1 MNNEQNNNNIF
12 GINDLISSS
21 QANNQNPTSTESVIP
36 GANLTPIGGT
46 PIPETQP
53 TTPLQTNLN
62 SLIQPVQG
70 DLASTPTNNVIS
82 TNANS
87 VMPGTVNPIFNGN
100 VVEPTTPQPNN
111 NLNIVNSSPFDIGL
125 NSTINTEKTQI
136 IDPILSG
143 SNNIS
148 NTTNENSQLLNN
160 NSMQPLNNNVTNNF
174 GDATPLTNANINNT
188 SNDNIVSVGKYLG
201 YILLFSIPIVG
212 FIMLLV
218 KAFGDKKD
226 KNISNLAKAQLILIV
241 IATVLSI
248 VLSIAFGA
256 LIASA
261 ISGNSTQTNDYNY
274 SSNYDYEYD
283 YDFNY

>member
-201 YILLFSIPIVG
+201 YILLFSIPLVG

-241 IATVLSI
+241 IVTVLSI

-256 LIASA
+256 LIASV
-261 ISGNSTQTNDYNY
+261 INSNSPQNNNYNY
-274 SSNYDYEYD
+274 SSNYY
-283 YDFNY
+283 

>member
-87 VMPGTVNPIFNGN
+87 VMPGTVTPIFNGN
-100 VVEPTTPQPNN
+100 VVEPTPPQPNN

-201 YILLFSIPIVG
+201 YILLFSIPLVG

-241 IATVLSI
+241 IVTVLSI

-256 LIASA
+256 LIASV
-261 ISGNSTQTNDYNY
+261 INSNSPQNNNYNY
-274 SSNYDYEYD
+274 SSNYY
-283 YDFNY
+283 

>member
-46 PIPETQP
+46 PIPETQS

-87 VMPGTVNPIFNGN
+87 VMPGTVTPIFNGN

-160 NSMQPLNNNVTNNF
+160 NSMQPLNNNVNNNF

-201 YILLFSIPIVG
+201 YILLFSFPIVG

-241 IATVLSI
+241 IVTVLSI

>member
-241 IATVLSI
+241 IVTVLSI

>member
-87 VMPGTVNPIFNGN
+87 VMPGTVTPIFNGN

-241 IATVLSI
+241 IVTVLSI